1 MHKFKTTLKH
11 FFLIK
16 FSHNY
21 NKCFEILGLSRYNYV
36 YVQIFDDF
44 ITDNERNY
52 MFFAE
57 VIFGQ
62 DIFMHISDFMT
73 VT

>member
-21 NKCFEILGLSRYNYV
+21 NKCFEIFGLSRYNYV

-44 ITDNERNY
+44 ITDDERNY
-52 MFFAE
+52 MFLQKSSLGRAFSC
-57 VIFGQ
+57 IFLT
-62 DIFMHISDFMT
+62 S
-73 VT
+73 